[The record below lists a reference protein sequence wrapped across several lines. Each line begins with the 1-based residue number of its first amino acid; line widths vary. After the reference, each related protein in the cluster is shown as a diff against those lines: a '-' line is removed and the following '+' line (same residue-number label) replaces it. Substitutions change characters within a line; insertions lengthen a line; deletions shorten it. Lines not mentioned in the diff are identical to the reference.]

1 MKFKTA
7 SGRELSDADF
17 DAMAV
22 EYEAGTWT
30 EPVGKASPGRPKL
43 YEEDME
49 TVSFR
54 LPRSRVDAVEAAAK
68 RRGISKS
75 EFYRVGAASQGAN
88 GKVAGGERSA
98 CG

>member
-54 LPRSRVDAVEAAAK
+54 LPR
-68 RRGISKS
+68 
-75 EFYRVGAASQGAN
+75 
-88 GKVAGGERSA
+88 
-98 CG
+98 

>member
-43 YEEDME
+43 YGEDME

-75 EFYRVGAASQGAN
+75 EFYRRAIDRELLLG
-88 GKVAGGERSA
+88 
-98 CG
+98 

>member
-30 EPVGKASPGRPKL
+30 EPVGKASPGRPML

-75 EFYRVGAASQGAN
+75 EFYRRAIDRELLLG
-88 GKVAGGERSA
+88 
-98 CG
+98 

>member
-49 TVSFR
+49 MVSFR

-75 EFYRVGAASQGAN
+75 EFYRRAIDRELLLG
-88 GKVAGGERSA
+88 
-98 CG
+98 

>member
-30 EPVGKASPGRPKL
+30 EPVGNASPGRPKL

-75 EFYRVGAASQGAN
+75 ESYRRAIDRELLLG
-88 GKVAGGERSA
+88 
-98 CG
+98 